1 LSWRGGAEERVQ
13 DFTPAPGITQSNVC
27 PGGEE
32 QKRGCRTSH
41 LLQALP
47 RVMFVLEGGGGG
59 ERVQDFTPAPGIT
72 QSNVCAG
79 GGRRREGA
87 GHHTCSRHYPE

>member
-1 LSWRGGAEERVQ
+1 MLEERGGENVQ
-13 DFTPAPGITQSNVC
+13 DITPAPGITQSNVC
-27 PGGEE
+27 AGGEE
-32 QKRGCRTSH
+32 KEERGCRTSH

-47 RVMFVLEGGGGG
+47 RVMFVLEGG
-59 ERVQDFTPAPGIT
+59 ERGQDITPAPGIT

-79 GGRRREGA
+79 GRRRREGA